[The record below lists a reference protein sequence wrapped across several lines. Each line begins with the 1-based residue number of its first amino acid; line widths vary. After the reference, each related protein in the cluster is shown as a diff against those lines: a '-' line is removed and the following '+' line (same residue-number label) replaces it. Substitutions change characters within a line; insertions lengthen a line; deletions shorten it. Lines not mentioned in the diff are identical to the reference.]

1 MIPKSGY
8 RFSEKIM
15 LQREEVD
22 MLARSKPQMHLG
34 VFWIGAG
41 NHSAGW
47 RYDGAW
53 TSNSS
58 WPAVSAGAQIAERG
72 KFDLF
77 FISDS
82 MVMDPGDHP
91 SFITRFEP
99 TTLIAALS
107 TVTRNVGLGATV
119 STSFSE
125 PFNVARTFAT
135 LQHISGG
142 RVAWNV
148 VTSTADRAAQNFGQQ
163 HLNAHDL
170 RYEIA
175 NEFVDVVKGL
185 WNTWEDGAIVADKA
199 TGIFLDKSKVH
210 RLDHEG
216 RCYSVKAPLNIDR
229 CAHGHPLIIQAG
241 GSPPGQELSARTAD
255 IVFSVVNGD
264 AAEARAAYAGLK
276 ARLGKYGRT
285 SGDMAILPGVMPII
299 GRTDAEAK
307 AQLDR
312 LQNWLSATNALTLVS
327 NRIGHDIS
335 GYPLDGPIPD
345 LPVSNNSQSF
355 ARALLE
361 LARREKM
368 TLRDLYN
375 ITAAARGHWV
385 IYGTPKRIAD
395 ILAEWFVGGLADGFM
410 ILPAYFPGAFCD
422 FVDLVVP
429 ELQRRGLFRTN
440 YAGATLR
447 DHLRQGAAP

>member
-1 MIPKSGY
+1 
-8 RFSEKIM
+8 
-15 LQREEVD
+15 
-22 MLARSKPQMHLG
+22 MLAPSKRQMHLG

-82 MVMDPGDHP
+82 LVMDPGDHP

-107 TVTRNVGLGATV
+107 TVTKHVGLGATV

-148 VTSTADRAAQNFGQQ
+148 VTSTADRAALNFSQP

-185 WNTWEDGAIVADKA
+185 WNTWQPGAIVADKTSGLFIDRA
-199 TGIFLDKSKVH
+199 KV
-210 RLDHEG
+210 RPLDHKG
-216 RCYSVKAPLNIDR
+216 RFFSVKGPLNTER
-229 CAHGHPLIIQAG
+229 CPHGDPLIIQAG
-241 GSPPGQELSARTAD
+241 GSVPGQELSARTAD
-255 IVFSVVNGD
+255 LVFSLVSGD
-264 AAEARAAYAGLK
+264 QAAAKAAYDGLK
-276 ARLGKYGRT
+276 ARAVKHGRAPDAV
-285 SGDMAILPGVMPII
+285 SILPGVMPII
-299 GRTDAEAK
+299 GETNAQAK
-307 AQLDR
+307 DQLDR
-312 LQNWLSATNALTLVS
+312 LQSWLTPTNALTLVS
-327 NRIGHDIS
+327 GRIGHDIS
-335 GYPLDGPIPD
+335 AYPLDAPVPD
-345 LPVSNNSQSF
+345 LPVNTQGGSSF
-355 ARALLE
+355 SSTLLE
-361 LARREKM
+361 MARREKM

-375 ITAAARGHWV
+375 LTAAARGHWV
-385 IYGTPKRIAD
+385 ITGTPSRIAD
-395 ILAEWFVGGLADGFM
+395 ILEEWFTGGLADGFVIM
-410 ILPAYFPGAFCD
+410 PAYFPGAFD
-422 FVDLVVP
+422 NFVDRVVP
-429 ELQRRGLFRTN
+429 ELQRRGLYRTD
-440 YAGATLR
+440 YAGPTLR
-447 DHLRQGAAP
+447 DHLGIGPAERREAERA